1 MEEKKTRD
9 VTEALDLFD
18 RLTDDQKQ
26 DALERMRE
34 KVNKTKG
41 AACRLRPF
49 CVGLTTKP
57 DDCLGRYICRWFAF
71 QCCS

>member
-1 MEEKKTRD
+1 

-18 RLTDDQKQ
+18 RLADDQKQ

-41 AACRLRPF
+41 AA
-49 CVGLTTKP
+49 
-57 DDCLGRYICRWFAF
+57 
-71 QCCS
+71 

>member
-18 RLTDDQKQ
+18 LLTEEQKK

-34 KVNKTKG
+34 KVNKVKG
-41 AACRLRPF
+41 AA
-49 CVGLTTKP
+49 
-57 DDCLGRYICRWFAF
+57 
-71 QCCS
+71 

>member
-18 RLTDDQKQ
+18 RLTEDQKQ

-34 KVNKTKG
+34 KVIKTKG
-41 AACRLRPF
+41 AA
-49 CVGLTTKP
+49 
-57 DDCLGRYICRWFAF
+57 
-71 QCCS
+71 

>member
-1 MEEKKTRD
+1 MDEKKTRD

-18 RLTDDQKQ
+18 RLTEDQKQ

-41 AACRLRPF
+41 AA
-49 CVGLTTKP
+49 
-57 DDCLGRYICRWFAF
+57 
-71 QCCS
+71 

>member
-18 RLTDDQKQ
+18 LLTDEQKK

-34 KVNKTKG
+34 KVNIGKG
-41 AACRLRPF
+41 AA
-49 CVGLTTKP
+49 
-57 DDCLGRYICRWFAF
+57 
-71 QCCS
+71 

>member
-18 RLTDDQKQ
+18 RLTDEQKQ

-34 KVNKTKG
+34 KVNKTNG
-41 AACRLRPF
+41 AA
-49 CVGLTTKP
+49 
-57 DDCLGRYICRWFAF
+57 
-71 QCCS
+71 

>member
-18 RLTDDQKQ
+18 RLTDEQKQ
-26 DALERMRE
+26 DALERMRG

-41 AACRLRPF
+41 AA
-49 CVGLTTKP
+49 
-57 DDCLGRYICRWFAF
+57 
-71 QCCS
+71 

>member
-9 VTEALDLFD
+9 VTEALELFD
-18 RLTDDQKQ
+18 RLTEDQKQ

-41 AACRLRPF
+41 AA
-49 CVGLTTKP
+49 
-57 DDCLGRYICRWFAF
+57 
-71 QCCS
+71 

>member
-18 RLTDDQKQ
+18 RLTDEQKQ

-34 KVNKTKG
+34 KVNKAKG
-41 AACRLRPF
+41 AA
-49 CVGLTTKP
+49 
-57 DDCLGRYICRWFAF
+57 
-71 QCCS
+71 

>member
-18 RLTDDQKQ
+18 LLTDEQKK

-34 KVNKTKG
+34 KVNKAKG
-41 AACRLRPF
+41 AA
-49 CVGLTTKP
+49 
-57 DDCLGRYICRWFAF
+57 
-71 QCCS
+71 

>member
-18 RLTDDQKQ
+18 RLTDEQKK
-26 DALERMRE
+26 DALERKRE

-41 AACRLRPF
+41 AA
-49 CVGLTTKP
+49 
-57 DDCLGRYICRWFAF
+57 
-71 QCCS
+71 

>member
-34 KVNKTKG
+34 KVNNGKG
-41 AACRLRPF
+41 AA
-49 CVGLTTKP
+49 
-57 DDCLGRYICRWFAF
+57 
-71 QCCS
+71 

>member
-18 RLTDDQKQ
+18 RLTEDQKQ

-34 KVNKTKG
+34 KVNKKKG
-41 AACRLRPF
+41 AA
-49 CVGLTTKP
+49 
-57 DDCLGRYICRWFAF
+57 
-71 QCCS
+71 

>member
-18 RLTDDQKQ
+18 RLTEDQKQ

-34 KVNKTKG
+34 KVNNGKG
-41 AACRLRPF
+41 AA
-49 CVGLTTKP
+49 
-57 DDCLGRYICRWFAF
+57 
-71 QCCS
+71 

>member
-26 DALERMRE
+26 EALERMRE

-41 AACRLRPF
+41 AA
-49 CVGLTTKP
+49 
-57 DDCLGRYICRWFAF
+57 
-71 QCCS
+71 